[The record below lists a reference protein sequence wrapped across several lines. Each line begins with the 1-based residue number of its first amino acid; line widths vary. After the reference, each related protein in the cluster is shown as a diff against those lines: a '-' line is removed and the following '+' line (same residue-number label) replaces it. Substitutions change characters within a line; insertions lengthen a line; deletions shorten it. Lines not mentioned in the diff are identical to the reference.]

1 MTYLRSLI
9 KRADDSS
16 QLSEDLAQSVEREL
30 SDDRTIVQ
38 KFGESVSLSLTNMR
52 MRKTGIEESIATL
65 QRDLADTERVIAAME
80 AADKVLSE

>member
-65 QRDLADTERVIAAME
+65 QRDLADTERVISAME

>member
-52 MRKTGIEESIATL
+52 MRKTGIEENIATL

>member
-1 MTYLRSLI
+1 LI

-52 MRKTGIEESIATL
+52 MRKTGIEENIATL
-65 QRDLADTERVIAAME
+65 QRDLADTERVISAME

>member
-9 KRADDSS
+9 RRADDSS